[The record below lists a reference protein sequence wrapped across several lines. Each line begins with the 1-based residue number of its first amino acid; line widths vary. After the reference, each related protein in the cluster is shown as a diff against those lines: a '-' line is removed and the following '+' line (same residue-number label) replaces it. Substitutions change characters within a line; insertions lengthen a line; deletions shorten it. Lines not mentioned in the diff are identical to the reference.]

1 MQPKLSD
8 KDASM
13 IVKSSLTVMF
23 LVASLFYCAYVAMQ
37 SEDFIRA
44 LTLTITG
51 SVISIIYYVDMRR
64 IVLKQK

>member
-1 MQPKLSD
+1 M
-8 KDASM
+8 
-13 IVKSSLTVMF
+13 VKSSLAVMF
-23 LVASLFYCAYVAMQ
+23 LVASLFYFAYTAMQ

-51 SVISIIYYVDMRR
+51 SIVSIIYYVGMRR